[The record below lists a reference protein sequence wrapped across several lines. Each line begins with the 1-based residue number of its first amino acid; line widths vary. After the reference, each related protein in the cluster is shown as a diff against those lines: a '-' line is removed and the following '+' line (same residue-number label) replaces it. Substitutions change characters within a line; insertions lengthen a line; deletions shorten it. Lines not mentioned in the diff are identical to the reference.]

1 MRFQVP
7 QFIEVEDKIFG
18 PLTLKQ
24 FVYLAGSAGIG
35 YGIYYFLPALI
46 SIPLA
51 AGMVALGVALALYKP
66 VGQRPVIFTLEQAFK
81 FYVSPKKFIWKQDMT
96 KKPASELQQA
106 KEIVN
111 LKASDVL
118 VPKLSDSK
126 LRELSWS
133 LDIHEK
139 VGDK

>member
-24 FVYLAGSAGIG
+24 FIYLAGSGGLGFIV
-35 YGIYYFLPALI
+35 YRLLPALI

-51 AGMVALGVALALYKP
+51 ALCLGFGIALAFYKP
-66 VGQRPVIFTLEQAFK
+66 DGHRPFIFVMEQAFK
-81 FYVSPKKFIWKQDMT
+81 FYMGPKKYIWKKEMKTPDDM
-96 KKPASELQQA
+96 QVA
-106 KEIVN
+106 KEIIDM
-111 LKASDVL
+111 KAGDVL
-118 VPKLSDSK
+118 IPKLSDSK
-126 LRELSWS
+126 LRDLSWS

-139 VGDK
+139 LGGK